1 MKLPLSSTQVIP
13 YNIATKG
20 KSVAINAC
28 AGSGKSHTMEA
39 ILRDLQGVTV
49 ETVPF
54 MVSLY
59 EAEMKRYANV
69 PHVSSMNFHK
79 RGIKLCNGASVDNQK
94 VEKLAAPIAGKEA
107 KGVAELVSKM
117 KCEGVGIYSEAL
129 SIEAIAKKYGFS
141 EKLIEQANQV
151 LTLSDA
157 QTNVIDCDDMLRF
170 PVLFQRSSKFGPN
183 TWIALDE
190 VQDFTPASWVFVR
203 DCLTTDKT
211 KALIVGDPDR
221 QALMSFAGASPELF
235 RIIAEYFGCETVS
248 LPECRRCSQEVVRN
262 APHKGDMVALD
273 TAPMGE
279 VGSKARQ
286 EIMDSILEGQDF
298 NNSAIL
304 SEANAPLVSFGIHLL
319 THNVPV
325 QMRAARLE
333 GTINRFVPFSI
344 QDVRKVPVGQMAE
357 KARSLCDLEDE
368 ARSEAEDVFK
378 AVEALETYCLATGNV
393 KTGWD
398 RVGTQN
404 RPVHPVKMALR
415 KLTSGKS
422 GVTLATGHTA
432 KGLEWTNVYHLK
444 GKMKAPEQDW
454 QVHQQNCLDHVIA
467 TRAKLNHYTLAD

>member
-1 MKLPLSSTQVIP
+1 MKLPLSVTQQVP
-13 YNIATKG
+13 YNIATRG
-20 KSVAINAC
+20 KSVAMKAC

-39 ILRDLQGVTV
+39 ILLDLHGVTV

-69 PHVSSMNFHK
+69 PHVSSLNFHK
-79 RGIKLCNGASVDNQK
+79 RGIKLCNGAQVDNNK
-94 VEKLAAPIAGKEA
+94 VEKLAANIAGKEA

-129 SIEAIAKKYGFS
+129 GVEAIAKKYGFA
-141 EKLIEQANQV
+141 EKLVEQAVQV

-157 QTNVIDCDDMLRF
+157 QTGIIDCDDMLRF
-170 PVLFQRSSKFGPN
+170 PVLFKRAAKFGSN

-203 DCLTTDKT
+203 DCLTNNNT
-211 KALIVGDPDR
+211 KAVIVGDPDR
-221 QALMSFAGASPELF
+221 QALMSFTGASPELF
-235 RIIAEYFGCETVS
+235 DIIAAYFNCETTS
-248 LPECRRCSQEVVRN
+248 LPECRRCSKEVVRN
-262 APHKGDMVALD
+262 APHKGDMMAMD

-286 EIMDSILEGQDF
+286 EIMDSILEGQGF

-333 GTINRFVPFSI
+333 STINRFVPFSI
-344 QDVRKVPVGQMAE
+344 QDIRKVPVGQMAE
-357 KARSLCDLEDE
+357 KARELCNLEDE
-368 ARSEAEDVFK
+368 QRGEAEDVFK

-398 RVGTQN
+398 RVGTRN
-404 RPVHPVKMALR
+404 LPVHPVKMALR
-415 KLTSGKS
+415 KLTGGKT

-454 QVHQQNCLDHVIA
+454 QIHQQNCLDHVIA
-467 TRAKLNHYTLAD
+467 TRAKLNHYTLTD

>member
-1 MKLPLSSTQVIP
+1 MR
-13 YNIATKG
+13 G
-20 KSVAINAC
+20 KSVAMKAC

-39 ILRDLQGVTV
+39 IVRDLQGVTV

-69 PHVSSMNFHK
+69 THVSSMNFHK
-79 RGIKLCNGASVDNQK
+79 RGIKLCNGAQVDNQK
-94 VEKLAAPIAGKEA
+94 VERLASPIAGKES
-107 KGVAELVSKM
+107 KGVSELVSKM

-129 SIEAIAKKYGFS
+129 SVQAIAKKYGF
-141 EKLIEQANQV
+141 KDTLIEQAVRV
-151 LTLSDA
+151 LALSDA

-170 PVLFQRSSKFGPN
+170 PVLFQRSNKFGSN
-183 TWIALDE
+183 TWIGLDE

-203 DCLTTDKT
+203 DCLTSKNT

-221 QALMSFAGASPELF
+221 QALMTFAGASPELF
-235 RIIAEYFGCETVS
+235 NIISEYFGCENTT
-248 LPECRRCSQEVVRN
+248 LPECRRCSKEVVNN
-262 APHKGDMVALD
+262 APHKGDMVAMD
-273 TAPMGE
+273 DAPMGE

-286 EIMDSILEGQDF
+286 EILDLVLKGDDF

-333 GTINRFVPFSI
+333 STINRFVPFSI
-344 QDVRKVPVGQMAE
+344 QDIRKVPVGQMAD

-368 ARSEAEDVFK
+368 SRSEAEDVFK
-378 AVEALETYCLATGNV
+378 AVEALETYCLATGNI

-398 RVGTQN
+398 RVGTRN
-404 RPVHPVKMALR
+404 LPVHPIKMALR

-422 GVTLATGHTA
+422 GITLATGHTA
-432 KGLEWTNVYHLK
+432 KGLEWTNVYHLQ

-454 QVHQQNCLDHVIA
+454 QVHQRNCLDHVIA